1 MSTSPESLPKPSD
14 PSVTGPRSLSVVDY
28 ANGIRARDIAIVARA
43 LTLVESINPR
53 HQQQAEQL
61 LTRLLPFTGTAI
73 RVGITGPPGAGKS
86 TFIEALGLELTQAG
100 QRVAVLAID
109 PSSGV
114 AGGSILGD
122 KTRMPGLAAHSNAF
136 IRPSPSAGTLGGVA
150 RRTRE
155 GMQVFEAAG
164 YDVILVETVGVGQ
177 SEATVV
183 DLVDCTIALMLPGAG
198 DELQAIKRGLLEY
211 ADVIAVNKA
220 DGGQEAAAELAAS
233 QFRQALGL
241 WYHVDTQGPDDPAPW
256 PRVFTCSAKD
266 RRGVDAIWQA
276 VTGRHA
282 QMVATESLEERR
294 RHQQLRW
301 LWSAVDDH
309 LRDAVRHHPRVRKI
323 RASLEQQV
331 LAGTIPA
338 EAAAR
343 QILQACAPEKAP
355 EKGDAVP

>member
-1 MSTSPESLPKPSD
+1 MTTSPESLPNPSGR
-14 PSVTGPRSLSVVDY
+14 SATGPNKLSVADY
-28 ANGIRARDIAIVARA
+28 ANGIRARQIAIVARA
-43 LTLVESINPR
+43 LTLVESSNPQ
-53 HQQQAEQL
+53 HQQQAERL
-61 LTRLLPFTGTAI
+61 LMQILPFTGAAI

-86 TFIEALGLELTQAG
+86 TFIEALGLELTQAN

-122 KTRMPGLAAHSNAF
+122 KTRMPGLAAHANAF

-155 GMQVFEAAG
+155 CMQVFEAAD

-183 DLVDCTIALMLPGAG
+183 DLVDCTITLLLPGAG
-198 DELQAIKRGLLEY
+198 DELQAIKRGLLEF

-220 DGGQEAAAELAAS
+220 DDEQEAAAELAAC

-241 WYHVDTQGPDDPAPW
+241 WRHLDDQGAEDQDSW
-256 PRVFTCSAKD
+256 PRVFTCSAKY

-276 VTGRHA
+276 IADRHA
-282 QMVATESLEERR
+282 EMIAAGSLQERR
-294 RHQQLRW
+294 RQQQLRW

-309 LRDAVRHHPRVRKI
+309 LRDAVRHHPRVREI
-323 RASLEQQV
+323 RESLEQQV
-331 LAGTIPA
+331 LAGSIPA

-343 QILQACAPEKAP
+343 QILEAWRTTTAGLQS
-355 EKGDAVP
+355 